1 MKANQFLVI
10 GHMRSYWDFYRGLGL
25 TVTICLTAEAVL
37 FWQLGSLAKTDGR
50 RLRPILI
57 TFLIAYAVLAVNSNA
72 YFFFG
77 PVVAEILI
85 AACLGAAIFSAKPSQ
100 TV

>member
-1 MKANQFLVI
+1 M
-10 GHMRSYWDFYRGLGL
+10 

-37 FWQLGSLAKTDGR
+37 FWQLGSLAKTDSL
-50 RLRPILI
+50 RLRPILG

-72 YFFFG
+72 YFFIG

-85 AACLGAAIFSAKPSQ
+85 AAFLGMAIYTAKPSMAAL
-100 TV
+100 